1 MVFLCL
7 LNLASKENY
16 FDKGKQNLKKKKKH
30 NQVLLLQFLFMNC
43 QTFNSRSNS
52 QPNFAF

>member
-16 FDKGKQNLKKKKKH
+16 FDKGYLQSSLQPDYLILKDFFLKNTTK
-30 NQVLLLQFLFMNC
+30 VLLLQYFIYEL
-43 QTFNSRSNS
+43 
-52 QPNFAF
+52 PNF

>member
-16 FDKGKQNLKKKKKH
+16 FDKGHLQSSLQPDHLILIENFLKNTTK
-30 NQVLLLQFLFMNC
+30 VLLLQYFIYDL
-43 QTFNSRSNS
+43 
-52 QPNFAF
+52 PNF

>member
-16 FDKGKQNLKKKKKH
+16 FDKGYLQSSLQPDYLILIEFFLKNTTK
-30 NQVLLLQFLFMNC
+30 VLLLQYFIYEL
-43 QTFNSRSNS
+43 
-52 QPNFAF
+52 PNF